1 MALACACAA
10 LLAWL
15 AREALLYLHPAAPA
29 LPQLAVGLAVAG
41 LAGLLAALPLG
52 SRPDEGPGTR
62 PAPAPEPQPR
72 DGRAAERAGRVS
84 EMAET
89 LAERAGRAGDDAFDL
104 SAQLGVAGSRGS
116 QAIQTLEAAAH
127 GMEHA
132 RELSH
137 RAAQSLV
144 ELDAA
149 MERVIAGANGAQAKL
164 TVIADTA
171 EQAQS
176 LVAGMA
182 DIAEQTDM
190 LSLNAS
196 IEAEKAGEHGR
207 GFGVVA
213 KAVRRLADTAAQTA
227 GDIERL
233 VARMRQAVAAD
244 VMEMDTLT
252 RQAGHGAA
260 RLHASR
266 EAVRAAA
273 SALEELAQAIE
284 SLGPELRG
292 LPPVLA
298 KARETSDRVQGALAA
313 LPGLAETLRAA
324 ADELA
329 APDAPT
335 LKGDQSS

>member
-1 MALACACAA
+1 MPVACACAA

-15 AREALLYLHPAAPA
+15 AREGLIFLHPAASA
-29 LPQLAVGLAVAG
+29 LPQLAVGLAAAA
-41 LAGLLAALPLG
+41 LAGWLAALPLG
-52 SRPDEGPGTR
+52 SATGDAPRPE
-62 PAPAPEPQPR
+62 PAPSAGPQPH
-72 DGRAAERAGRVS
+72 DGRLGEHAARVGDLAG
-84 EMAET
+84 T
-89 LAERAGRAGDDAFDL
+89 LAERAGRAGDEAFDL
-104 SAQLGVAGSRGS
+104 TAQLGVAGSRGS
-116 QAIQTLEAAAH
+116 QALQTLAAATQ

-132 RELSH
+132 RELSR
-137 RAAQSLV
+137 RAGQSLD
-144 ELDAA
+144 ELAAA
-149 MERVIAGANGAQAKL
+149 MERVLAGAGGAQAKL

-227 GDIERL
+227 GDFERL

-260 RLHASR
+260 RLRASR
-266 EAVRAAA
+266 EAVRDAAG
-273 SALEELAQAIE
+273 ALEELALALE
-284 SLGPELRG
+284 GLGPELRG
-292 LPPVLA
+292 LPPVLT

-313 LPGLAETLRAA
+313 LPGLAETLRATA
-324 ADELA
+324 EGLA
-329 APDAPT
+329 GLDAPT